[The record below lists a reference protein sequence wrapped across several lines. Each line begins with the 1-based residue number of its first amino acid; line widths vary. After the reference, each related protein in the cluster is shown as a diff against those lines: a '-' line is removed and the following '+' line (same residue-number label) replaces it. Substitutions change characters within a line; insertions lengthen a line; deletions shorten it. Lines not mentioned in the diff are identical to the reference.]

1 MRMPNAAALKKAG
14 IRESFF
20 HAGDAKIHFAAG
32 PPNGD
37 PLVLIPGQGVTWE
50 EYVLLLPLL
59 AKDHQVYAVSLPGHG
74 QSSWTPAKYT
84 FNELGAT
91 MTAFIREVVG
101 GSAIV
106 GGNSSGGVLTVW
118 LAANEPELVRGL
130 ILEDPPI
137 FRCEWPAIKTLTVYD
152 VFLGASKM
160 AAAGG
165 GGFSRWFTDTLAP
178 MSAQFGS
185 ELGVPAPP
193 SMLVSLIG
201 RWMALH
207 EALRPGTPLDV
218 PFLPAALRVGLRG
231 YSQFDGRFS
240 QAFVDG
246 TVGEGFDHAAA
257 LTKVLQPTLFLH
269 AKWFRAPDGRLVGA
283 LDDDDVAQVRSLIG
297 GAFDYVRL
305 DCGHATAL
313 EVPEREAQEIRA
325 FEARHRLRAG
335 GK

>member
-1 MRMPNAAALKKAG
+1 VNVPNGAALKKAG
-14 IRESFF
+14 IFESFF
-20 HAGDAKIHFAAG
+20 HGGDTKIHYVAG
-32 PPNGD
+32 PPNGE

-91 MTAFIREVVG
+91 MAAFLRDVVG
-101 GSAIV
+101 RPAIV

-118 LAANEPELVRGL
+118 LAANEPELVRAL

-137 FRCEWPAIKTLTVYD
+137 FECEWPMIKTMTVYD

-160 AAAGG
+160 AAVGG
-165 GGFSRWFTDTLAP
+165 GGFSRFFTDTLAP
-178 MSAQFGS
+178 LGAQFGTQ
-185 ELGVPAPP
+185 LGVPTPP
-193 SMLVSLIG
+193 RILVSLIG
-201 RWMALH
+201 RWIALYQ
-207 EALRPGTPLDV
+207 ALRPGAALDA

-246 TVGEGFDHAAA
+246 TVGEGFDHATA
-257 LTKVLQPTLFLH
+257 LSKVVQPTLFLH
-269 AKWFRAPDGRLVGA
+269 AKWFRAPDGRLLGA
-283 LDDDDVAQVRSLIG
+283 LDDDDVARARSLIVG
-297 GAFDYVRL
+297 EFDYVRL

-325 FEARHRLRAG
+325 FEARHQL
-335 GK
+335 